1 MTFDIL
7 IYNKYKNEE
16 TRKSIKLL
24 NKVFIDML
32 ITNYNIDNTFDNWVD
47 NQLYKQKVSIKRDLR

>member
-47 NQLYKQKVSIKRDLR
+47 N